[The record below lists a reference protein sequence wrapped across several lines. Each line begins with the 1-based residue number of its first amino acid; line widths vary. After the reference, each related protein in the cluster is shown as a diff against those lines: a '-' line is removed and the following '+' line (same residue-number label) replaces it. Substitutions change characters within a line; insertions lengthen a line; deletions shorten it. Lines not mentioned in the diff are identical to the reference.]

1 MAKIEKIVVIILILA
16 ALAGI
21 ALSYYSKKARSKIE
35 IIPAELTSQ
44 TEKAKDIIAERKIID
59 INTAG
64 KQALTELPGVGP
76 HLAQR
81 IIDYRRE
88 SGGFSSSGDILKV
101 KGIGPK
107 KYESMKDC
115 IRVDE

>member
-1 MAKIEKIVVIILILA
+1 MAKIERIVVIILILA

-21 ALSYYSKKARSKIE
+21 ALSYYSKRARGRIE
-35 IIPAELTSQ
+35 IISAESASQ
-44 TEKAKDIIAERKIID
+44 AERAKDIIAERRIIN
-59 INTAG
+59 INTADR
-64 KQALTELPGVGP
+64 QALTGLPGVGP
-76 HLAQR
+76 DLAQR

-88 SGGFSSSGDILKV
+88 SGGFGSPGDILKV

-107 KYESMKDC
+107 KYESIKDC

>member
-1 MAKIEKIVVIILILA
+1 MSRIEKIVVIILISVVLS
-16 ALAGI
+16 GI
-21 ALSYYSKKARSKIE
+21 AISYYNKISQKKIQITPAKLARQAE
-35 IIPAELTSQ
+35 I
-44 TEKAKDIIAERKIID
+44 AKDIIAERNIVD
-59 INTAG
+59 INIADKYTLA
-64 KQALTELPGVGP
+64 KLPGVGP

-88 SGGFSSSGDILKV
+88 SGRFSSPCDLMKV

-107 KYESMKDC
+107 KYQSMKEY

>member
-21 ALSYYSKKARSKIE
+21 AISYYNKRAQKKIQIIPVE
-35 IIPAELTSQ
+35 IIGQAER
-44 TEKAKDIIAERKIID
+44 AKDIIAERRIID
-59 INTAG
+59 INTAD
-64 KQALTELPGVGP
+64 KYTLSKLPGIGP

-88 SGGFSSSGDILKV
+88 YGNFSSSDDILKV

-107 KYESMKDC
+107 KYEKMKDY
-115 IRVDE
+115 IRMDE